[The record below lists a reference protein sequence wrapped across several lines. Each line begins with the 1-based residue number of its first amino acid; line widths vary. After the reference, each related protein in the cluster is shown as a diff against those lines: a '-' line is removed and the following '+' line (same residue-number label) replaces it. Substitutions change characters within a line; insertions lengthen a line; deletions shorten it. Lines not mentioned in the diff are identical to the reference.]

1 MTSSTEPFSNI
12 APSPPR
18 LRLAVGLATA
28 GRRAM
33 MTETLRELER
43 QTRAADIVVICPAGP
58 DDVDEGML
66 GALNYPTRVVRGG
79 RGLCVQ
85 RNAILDALTGEA
97 DVVVF
102 FDDDFFPCRDFL
114 EQLEG
119 VFTDRP
125 DAAMVTGRV
134 LADGITSPGIA
145 PDEAR
150 AVIAKA
156 EPETPSQ
163 RLRPVHNGYGCNMA
177 ARMAPIE
184 QHGLRFDPA
193 LPLYG
198 WLEDVDFSRRL
209 AMASGGKVLQSDAC
223 RGVHLGTKSG
233 RLQGV
238 RFGYSQ
244 IANPLYI
251 ARKKGVL
258 TPVWVI
264 NQVMRNVLANI
275 AGQLKPEP
283 WIDRRGRLRGNIM
296 ATRDLIAGRMR
307 PEKILELS

>member
-1 MTSSTEPFSNI
+1 MTPSTDLISN
-12 APSPPR
+12 APPSPP

-33 MTETLRELER
+33 MSETLRELQR
-43 QTRAADIVVICPAGP
+43 QTRAADVVVICPAGA
-58 DDVDEGML
+58 DDIDESIL
-66 GALNYPTRVVRGG
+66 GALAYPTQVVRGP
-79 RGLCVQ
+79 RGLCAQ
-85 RNAILDALTGEA
+85 RNANLEALTRKA
-97 DVVVF
+97 DIVVF
-102 FDDDFFPCRDFL
+102 LDDDNFPCRDFL
-114 EQLEG
+114 QQLEA
-119 VFTDRP
+119 VFASRA
-125 DAAMVTGRV
+125 DAAMITGLV

-145 PDEAR
+145 PDQAR
-150 AVIAKA
+150 AVIAEA
-156 EPETPSQ
+156 EAQTPSA
-163 RLRPVHNGYGCNMA
+163 RIRTVHNGYGCNMA

-209 AMASGGKVLQSDAC
+209 AIASGGKVLQADAC

-258 TPVWVI
+258 TPAWVA
-264 NQVMRNVLANI
+264 NQMMRNVLANI
-275 AGQLKPEP
+275 ARQLKPEP
-283 WIDRRGRLRGNIM
+283 WIDRRGRLRGNLM
-296 ATRDLIAGRMR
+296 ATRDLLTGRMR